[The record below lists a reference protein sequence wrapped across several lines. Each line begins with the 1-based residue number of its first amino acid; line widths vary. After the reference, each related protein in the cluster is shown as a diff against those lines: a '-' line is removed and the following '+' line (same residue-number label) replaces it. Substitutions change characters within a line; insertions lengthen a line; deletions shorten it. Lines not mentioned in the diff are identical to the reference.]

1 MVNIKNYLRI
11 LQSLQILAYENGL
24 NFDINTR
31 FANSPEP
38 WLSFGIKEEGTDFS
52 GGTYL
57 SEIISIYE
65 FNSDEQNAERI
76 DKIIKKAEEF
86 ILSHSCADVIGK
98 YSGLKLDAGAKK
110 LDILLHD
117 PEIFG
122 DNEEHMFVV
131 TCHDGYA
138 EGEGIRLKYPR
149 MDRLTYRDIAEIDT
163 YTGGRITDL
172 GCVTT
177 DDVCLKYA
185 EVEKFGIIDTTN
197 GHNPDLVR
205 RINTKWAEEKEKF
218 QKILVALYDRDLYE
232 IYNADSFAYDKW
244 TSTDIAFAD
253 LQSDWD
259 KHAPNYLQH
268 IADDGDLEAILNF
281 VK

>member
-24 NFDINTR
+24 NFDIDTR

-38 WLSFGIKEEGTDFS
+38 WLTFGIKEENADFTS
-52 GGTYL
+52 ETYH
-57 SEIISIYE
+57 SEIISIYR
-65 FNSDEQNAERI
+65 FNTDEENAARI

-86 ILSHSCADVIGK
+86 ILSHSCADVMDRFA
-98 YSGLKLDAGAKK
+98 GLKLDTQAMK
-110 LDILLHD
+110 LDIALYD
-117 PEIFG
+117 PDMFG

-131 TCHDGYA
+131 TCHNGYA

-149 MDRLTYRDIAEIDT
+149 MDRLTYRNIAEIDT
-163 YTGGRITDL
+163 YTGGRITDS

-218 QKILVALYDRDLYE
+218 QKILVALYDRDLDE
-232 IYNADSFAYDKW
+232 ILNADSFAYDKW
-244 TSTDIAFAD
+244 TSKDIAFAD